1 MEQTLQEFLGIAWP
15 DRSRKPRAKGLT
27 MVMDNGWPVS
37 FVEGMMDQYGEY
49 LDVVKIWDPHLR
61 PPKKRCDARST
72 STENTTSA
80 CNLAES
86 LWR

>member
-37 FVEGMMDQYGEY
+37 FVEGMMDQYGE
-49 LDVVKIWDPHLR
+49 
-61 PPKKRCDARST
+61 
-72 STENTTSA
+72 
-80 CNLAES
+80 
-86 LWR
+86 